1 MSSRIRTA
9 TMFTDEEC
17 LIQAIEDTGVEVV
30 SHTKDRI
37 VIGHTDYFGN
47 QEFIRIDGR
56 FVYSH
61 YSHDSP
67 WSSKLRLY
75 RSTGDWLSEISNKY
89 RTGRK
94 EKLERIAEEER
105 RREEERLR
113 QLVESRRQEI
123 IAKAKEEGYYVKET
137 EEEGTVRLVLVRTT
151 Y

>member
-1 MSSRIRTA
+1 MSSRIKTA

-17 LIQAIEDTGVEVV
+17 LVQAIEDTGVNVV

-37 VIGHTDYFGN
+37 VIGRTDYFGN
-47 QEFIRIDGR
+47 QEFLREGGR

-61 YSHDSP
+61 YSHDMP
-67 WSSKLRLY
+67 WNSKIKQY
-75 RSTGDWLSEISNKY
+75 RSTGAWISDISSY
-89 RTGRK
+89 YDVRRK
-94 EKLERIAEEER
+94 EKLERLAEEER

-113 QLVESRRQEI
+113 KLVESRRQEI